1 LSIGFD
7 IGRLKSG
14 STGLSFVA
22 EFSYSG
28 GTVTN
33 EYTSEAFAYAT
44 GAQAILLPQVNIPAS
59 TIPTFPTI
67 TATLNTTNRKIT
79 VTAAGGNVTST
90 ILVFVK

>member
-44 GAQAILLPQVNIPAS
+44 GAQAILLPQVKLLLLKMEQNMLRLLASMVQNI
-59 TIPTFPTI
+59 
-67 TATLNTTNRKIT
+67 
-79 VTAAGGNVTST
+79 
-90 ILVFVK
+90 